1 MSTTGAGPP
10 LAPATK
16 DSEPVKGT
24 KCKGHNLGKTQV
36 ECNEKRRGRGL
47 RSPTQNSGGDPA
59 KSYRGQMP
67 SPTRNMRG
75 IKLAEPKKG
84 VTKVQKGPTR

>member
-1 MSTTGAGPP
+1 M
-10 LAPATK
+10 K
-16 DSEPVKGT
+16 
-24 KCKGHNLGKTQV
+24 
-36 ECNEKRRGRGL
+36 KRRGRGL